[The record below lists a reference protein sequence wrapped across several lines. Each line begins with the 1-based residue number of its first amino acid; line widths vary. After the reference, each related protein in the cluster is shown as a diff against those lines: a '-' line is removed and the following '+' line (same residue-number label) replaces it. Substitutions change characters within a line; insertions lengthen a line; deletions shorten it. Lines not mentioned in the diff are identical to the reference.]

1 VKKPVTNFAASVRA
15 RLLAETRRR
24 KGDFQLT
31 LQRYAAERFLFRLG
45 VSSHRSQFVLKGA
58 MLFVLWDPN
67 AIRPTRDLDLAGYW
81 DDDADSLAALIGEI
95 CSVPFPTDGLDYAID
110 TLKVEPIRHA
120 AEYHGFRVTLDVRL
134 AGAVIPFQID
144 VGFGD
149 AIVPEPIDV
158 VYPVLLDAEPPSIRA
173 YPREAVIAEKLHAMV
188 VLGEANTRFKDFFD
202 IFALSSRFAFAGETL
217 VAAIKATFARRKSA
231 VLSPWPIAL
240 TAAFYA
246 DASRSEQWLRYVRR
260 SKLQEAPANF
270 AQVGERVR
278 DFLEP
283 PVHAIGD
290 SQGSASAWPPGG
302 PWRPAMKESE

>member
-15 RLLAETRRR
+15 RLLAETRSR

-45 VSSHRSQFVLKGA
+45 VSSHRSRFVLKGA

-81 DDDADSLAALIGEI
+81 DDDADSLAALIREV
-95 CSVPFPTDGLDYAID
+95 CSVPFPADGLDYAID
-110 TLKVEPIRHA
+110 TLKVESIRHA

-158 VYPVLLDAEPPSIRA
+158 LYPVLLDAEPPSIRA

-188 VLGEANTRFKDFFD
+188 VLGEANTRFRDFFD
-202 IFALSSRFAFAGETL
+202 IFALSSRFAVPGETL
-217 VAAIKATFARRKSA
+217 TAAIKATFVRRKSA
-231 VLSPWPIAL
+231 ALSPWPPAL
-240 TAAFYA
+240 SAAFFS
-246 DASRSEQWLRYVRR
+246 DGSRSEQWLRYLRR
-260 SKLQEAPANF
+260 SKLQEAPADF
-270 AQVGERVR
+270 AQVGERIR
-278 DFLEP
+278 EFLEA
-283 PVHAIGD
+283 PVRAIEEG
-290 SQGSASAWPPGG
+290 QAFASAWAPGG
-302 PWRPAMKESE
+302 PWG